1 MRNLLL
7 LGDLGHAPIFG
18 APCDVIVK
26 NGATVHQVWFDAGVE
41 SDESRIAELEQGF
54 RRDGLP
60 NLIVGLSAADDIFTR
75 ATPFLTV
82 VFAVEIVNALDVD
95 SGWARLL
102 LALGGITVMLV
113 ALGLLNLIRGRR
125 FLSVPN
131 RVGNAELAAFVLVP
145 AVLSAAFQRDAWFGL
160 TVMVVNIV
168 VVALTYVVVG
178 FGMPSIVRWVGVR
191 LFDQLGA
198 SVTVLVRAVPLL
210 LFFSLVTFFTTE
222 IWQSFTAPGPARYWT
237 AITMFV
243 LLAMVFLSVRLPNVV
258 KEVQADSDVGA
269 VPLHRRER
277 LNLAAVALISEM
289 LQVLF
294 VSAAVWLFYV
304 VLGTLLVSAEVR
316 ADWLTHAEHVVWE
329 IAWFGERMQVTTELL
344 RVATGVATFA
354 GLYYAVTILIDPA
367 YRDQFVD
374 SLTEELHDTFDRR
387 SEYLDLIERRDAGT

>member
-1 MRNLLL
+1 ML
-7 LGDLGHAPIFG
+7 DAPYEG
-18 APCDVIVK
+18 TVK
-26 NGATVHQVWFDAGVE
+26 NRATPGQVWFHAAVDTDG
-41 SDESRIAELEQGF
+41 SRIAELEHEF

-82 VFAVEIVNALDVD
+82 VFVIEIVNALDVNA
-95 SGWARLL
+95 GWTRLL
-102 LALGGITVMLV
+102 LALGGAAVMFAAIGV
-113 ALGLLNLIRGRR
+113 LNVLRGRR
-125 FLSVPN
+125 FLSIPK
-131 RVGNAELAAFVLVP
+131 RVGIAELAAFVVVP
-145 AVLSAAFQRDAWFGL
+145 AALSALFRSDVLFGL
-160 TVMVVNIV
+160 TVLVVNVGI
-168 VVALTYVVVG
+168 VALTYVVVG
-178 FGMPSIVRWVGVR
+178 FGMVPIVRWVGVR
-191 LFDQLGA
+191 LFAQLAA

-237 AITMFV
+237 AIAMFV
-243 LLAMVFLSVRLPNVV
+243 VLAMVFLSVRLPNVV
-258 KEVQADSDVGA
+258 REVQADSDVGA
-269 VPLHRRER
+269 VPLRRRER

-316 ADWLTHAEHVVWE
+316 AAWLTHPEHVLWE

-374 SLTEELHDTFDRR
+374 SLTEELRDTFRRR
-387 SEYLDLIERRDAGT
+387 SEYLELLRTRDATG

>member
-1 MRNLLL
+1 MDID
-7 LGDLGHAPIFG
+7 G
-18 APCDVIVK
+18 
-26 NGATVHQVWFDAGVE
+26 
-41 SDESRIAELEQGF
+41 SSIAELEHEF

-82 VFAVEIVNALDVD
+82 VFVIEIVNALDVNA
-95 SGWARLL
+95 GWTRLL
-102 LALGGITVMLV
+102 LALGGAAVMF
-113 ALGLLNLIRGRR
+113 AAIGILNVLRGRR
-125 FLSVPN
+125 FLSIPK
-131 RVGNAELAAFVLVP
+131 RVGIAELAAFVVVP
-145 AVLSAAFQRDAWFGL
+145 AALSALFRSDVLFGL
-160 TVMVVNIV
+160 TVVVANVGI
-168 VVALTYVVVG
+168 VALTYVVVG
-178 FGMPSIVRWVGVR
+178 YGMVSIVRWVGVR
-191 LFDQLGA
+191 LFAQLAA
-198 SVTVLVRAVPLL
+198 SVAVLVRAVPLL

-237 AITMFV
+237 AIAMFIV
-243 LLAMVFLSVRLPNVV
+243 LAMVFLSVRLPNVV
-258 KEVQADSDVGA
+258 REVQADSDVGA
-269 VPLHRRER
+269 VPLRRRER

-316 ADWLTHAEHVVWE
+316 TAWLTHPEHVLWE

-374 SLTEELHDTFDRR
+374 SLTEELRETFQRR
-387 SEYLDLIERRDAGT
+387 SEYLELLHTRDATG